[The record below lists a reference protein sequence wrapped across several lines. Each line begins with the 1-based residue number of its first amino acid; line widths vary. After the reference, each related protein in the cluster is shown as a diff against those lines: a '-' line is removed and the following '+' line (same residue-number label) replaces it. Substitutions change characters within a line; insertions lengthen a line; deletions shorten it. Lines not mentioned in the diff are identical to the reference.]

1 MNALTKIF
9 VVLQLVL
16 ALVLSVLV
24 VQFIYKQD
32 RYKGEVLAQQ
42 KTAIASAAALSAAE
56 RSNLVL
62 RHNLL
67 GANRLA
73 ARETRQLQTQI
84 LALQGK
90 LSDDGITIAQLKAA
104 QSAASTNVT
113 LLTNTVNSL
122 NKQVADQTTQLN
134 RLRPSELKYINENA
148 QLNRRNDEL
157 TNQRDAA
164 EKTIQT
170 LQESVAALTKKIRQ
184 AMSTAMASK
193 GPGTSASL
201 TAMMGVPTS
210 VLVNGTVRNVRVF
223 NGHTYVST
231 TLGDKDGV
239 TKGTRL
245 TIYNG
250 QKYIGDV
257 IVQQSDATESI
268 GMVTLVAPGAKVAVD
283 EMVMSGPGS

>member
-24 VQFIYKQD
+24 VQFIYKQN
-32 RYKGEVLAQQ
+32 RYKSEVLAQQ

-56 RSNLVL
+56 RSNLML

-67 GANRLA
+67 AANRIA
-73 ARETRQLQTQI
+73 ARETGKLQSQI
-84 LALQGK
+84 LALQGQ
-90 LSDDGITIAQLKAA
+90 LSDDGITIAQLKAS
-104 QSAASTNVT
+104 QSAASTNVA

-134 RLRPSELKYINENA
+134 RLRPAELKYINENA

-157 TNQRDAA
+157 TNQRNAA

-170 LQESVAALTKKIRQ
+170 LQESVAALNKKIRN
-184 AMSTAMASK
+184 AMATAMAAK
-193 GPGTSASL
+193 GPGTSATL

-231 TLGDKDGV
+231 TLGAKDGV
-239 TKGTRL
+239 SKGTRL
-245 TIYNG
+245 TIYSG

-268 GMVTLVAPGAKVAVD
+268 GMVTLTAPGVKVAEG

>member
-32 RYKGEVLAQQ
+32 RYKAEVLAQQ
-42 KTAIASAAALSAAE
+42 KTAVASAAALSAAE

-62 RHNLL
+62 RHNALR
-67 GANRLA
+67 ANRVA
-73 ARETRQLQTQI
+73 DREKRQLQTQI

-122 NKQVADQTTQLN
+122 NKQVADQTAQLN

-201 TAMMGVPTS
+201 TDMMGVPTS
-210 VLVNGTVRNVRVF
+210 VLVNGTVRNVREF

-231 TLGDKDGV
+231 TLGVKDGV

-268 GMVTLVAPGAKVAVD
+268 GMVTLTAPGAKVAVD